1 MGNPKSRQNDEL
13 LISTSQPGFL
23 SREQIL
29 QLLDIATTTTVK
41 SETIAMKT
49 KTTTA
54 TTTKTSKAGLRK

>member
-1 MGNPKSRQNDEL
+1 MGNPKSRQNDEF
-13 LISTSQPGFL
+13 LIITSQPGFL
-23 SREQIL
+23 SRGQIL

-54 TTTKTSKAGLRK
+54 TTTKTSKAGFRK